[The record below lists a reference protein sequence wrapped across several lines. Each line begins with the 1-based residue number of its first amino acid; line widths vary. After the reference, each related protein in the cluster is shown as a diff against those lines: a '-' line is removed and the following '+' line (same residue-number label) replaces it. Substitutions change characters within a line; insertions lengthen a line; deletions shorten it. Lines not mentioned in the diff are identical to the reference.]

1 VLKKRRKLEGRGG
14 GMPMPS
20 YEFFCPKCNKEI
32 SLTLTISE
40 RERGEY
46 KCPSCGSK
54 DLAPLL
60 GRFFSKTSRK
70 S

>member
-1 VLKKRRKLEGRGG
+1 
-14 GMPMPS
+14 MPT
-20 YEFFCPKCNKEI
+20 YEFFCPKCDKEV

-46 KCPSCGSK
+46 KCPACGAK
-54 DLAPLL
+54 ALQPLM
-60 GRFFSKTSRK
+60 GTFFSKTSRK

>member
-1 VLKKRRKLEGRGG
+1 
-14 GMPMPS
+14 MPL
-20 YEFFCPKCNKEI
+20 YEFLCPKCSKEV

-46 KCPSCGSK
+46 KCPACGGK
-54 DLAPLL
+54 TLQPLM
-60 GRFFSKTSRK
+60 GVFFSKTSRK

>member
-1 VLKKRRKLEGRGG
+1 
-14 GMPMPS
+14 MPS
-20 YEFFCPKCNKEI
+20 YEFFCPQCNKEV

-46 KCPSCGSK
+46 KCPACGAE
-54 DLAPLL
+54 DIQPLM
-60 GRFFSKTSRK
+60 GMFFSKTSRK

>member
-1 VLKKRRKLEGRGG
+1 
-14 GMPMPS
+14 MCMPS
-20 YEFFCPKCNKEI
+20 YEFYCPKCSKEV

-54 DLAPLL
+54 DLEPLM
-60 GRFFSKTSRK
+60 GTFFSKTSRK